1 MPTFK
6 ENKSSFRMKGSPMYR
21 NFGIGSPMRKDLKP
35 KTKGTLT
42 TTTVGDKKTYHIG
55 TKQVSKEEYLA
66 HRKNIKGSALPKKTD
81 PPTEAPTEG
90 EELQKEGNETTI
102 DFTKEREMVKR
113 EKEKIK
119 NMKKKKKKLT
129 IKAKNVFP
137 GKKKGILD

>member
-1 MPTFK
+1 MAFK
-6 ENKSSFRMKGSPMYR
+6 MKGTPMQR

-81 PPTEAPTEG
+81 PPTEG
-90 EELQKEGNETTI
+90 EELQTEGNETTI

-113 EKEKIK
+113 EKEKINRIEGGRGK
-119 NMKKKKKKLT
+119 ANNKKKKKKKKLT

-137 GKKKGILD
+137 GTKKGILD